1 CLLLRTPFGH
11 ETPLEPRMSSG
22 PRNLLLGALLA
33 LVCVTV
39 ATSDTR
45 PNSSLDSYV
54 FFASQD
60 IHTRGFQVDCGNVGT
75 DGDLILRRPLVAG
88 GGDLA
93 AGRVFAIGT
102 GVTCNVRNFFLH
114 PDAPAGQPCG
124 IPTPFTGPILQPG
137 DAAEQCD
144 FPTTFD

>member
-1 CLLLRTPFGH
+1 
-11 ETPLEPRMSSG
+11 MSSR
-22 PRNLLLGALLA
+22 PRNLLLGALFA

-39 ATSDTR
+39 ATSDTP

-54 FFASQD
+54 LFASQD

-93 AGRVFAIGT
+93 AGRVFAIGS

-114 PDAPAGQPCG
+114 PDAPAGQP
-124 IPTPFTGPILQPG
+124 PRLPPPLHGPAPPPRRPPPPEDVPPPLHRPHR
-137 DAAEQCD
+137 
-144 FPTTFD
+144 P